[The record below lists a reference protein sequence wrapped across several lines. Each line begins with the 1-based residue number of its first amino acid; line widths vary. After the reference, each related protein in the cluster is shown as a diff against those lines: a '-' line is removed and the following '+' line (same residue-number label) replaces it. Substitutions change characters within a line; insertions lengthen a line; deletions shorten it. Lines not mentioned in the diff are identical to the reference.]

1 MLTIGALCWLCRQS
15 LWFSHQGICRCCA
28 VRLLDGRERCCP
40 RCGLPAGNTS
50 LPCGRCLMKAPPWE
64 KLLYVTDYQLPL
76 SQLIKRL
83 KYHDGTGLARVLA
96 RLLLLRWL
104 EARREQCL
112 PRPGLILNV
121 PLHAYRHWRRGY
133 NQSDLLARAM
143 ARWLN
148 VDYCAD
154 ALVRTRAAP
163 PQQTLHAGA
172 RRRNLRGAFDC
183 CIDVAGKTV
192 ALVDDVVTTGS
203 TVEELTRLLL
213 SKRAKAVQVWCICR
227 TL

>member
-1 MLTIGALCWLCRQS
+1 M
-15 LWFSHQGICRCCA
+15 
-28 VRLLDGRERCCP
+28 
-40 RCGLPAGNTS
+40 
-50 LPCGRCLMKAPPWE
+50 
-64 KLLYVTDYQLPL
+64 YVTDYQPPL

-83 KYHDGTGLARVLA
+83 KYHGGIGLARVLA
-96 RLLLLRWL
+96 RLLLLRWQ
-104 EARREQCL
+104 EAHRAQQVF
-112 PRPGLILNV
+112 RPELILNV

-133 NQSDLLARAM
+133 NQTHLLAHTL
-143 ARWLN
+143 ARWLE
-148 VDYCAD
+148 VDYRAD
-154 ALVRTRAAP
+154 ALVRIRAAP

-213 SKRAKAVQVWCICR
+213 SRRAKAVQVWCICR

>member
-15 LWFSHQGICRCCA
+15 LWFSHQGICRSCT
-28 VRLLDGRERCCP
+28 VRLLDQRDRCCP
-40 RCGLPAGNTS
+40 RCGLPAGNS
-50 LPCGRCLMKAPPWE
+50 GRACGRCLLKAPPWE
-64 KLLYVTDYQLPL
+64 SLLYVTDYQPPL
-76 SQLIKRL
+76 SQLIKKL

-96 RLLLLRWL
+96 RLLLLRWQ
-104 EARREQCL
+104 EARRGQQL
-112 PRPGLILNV
+112 PKPELILNV

-133 NQSDLLARAM
+133 NQTDLLARTLAY
-143 ARWLN
+143 WLS
-148 VDYCAD
+148 VRHSAG
-154 ALVRTRAAP
+154 ALVRIRAGA

-172 RRRNLRGAFDC
+172 RRRNLRGAFGC

-203 TVEELTRLLL
+203 TVDELTRLLL
-213 SKRAKAVQVWCICR
+213 SRRAKSVQVWCICR